1 MKDRI
6 SNFPMI
12 FHNGGYIMFGGYT
25 SSTVGKGKAT
35 STIARLDEISRE
47 WSKLG
52 ELVKSRFSGP

>member
-1 MKDRI
+1 
-6 SNFPMI
+6 
-12 FHNGGYIMFGGYT
+12 MFGGYT

>member
-1 MKDRI
+1 MKDKI
-6 SNFPMI
+6 SLFSMI
-12 FHNGGYIMFGGYT
+12 FHNGGYIMFGGT
-25 SSTVGKGKAT
+25 GT

>member
-1 MKDRI
+1 
-6 SNFPMI
+6 MI
-12 FHNGGYIMFGGYT
+12 FYNGGYIMFGGDT
-25 SSTVGKGKAT
+25 SSSTVAKSKAI